1 MERRPPQSSR
11 LTWLAV
17 AFVAGVCSI
26 LGTVGGDAHWLAAIG
41 RTIVARGSIPAG
53 VPYAAAP
60 SSDWVNVPVL
70 GELVFHALQALGG
83 DKALLLFQLLAAT
96 VAFTLLAFGM
106 RARGAPDAARAA
118 VLLMVFLSAIPAF
131 VILRAQVFSLVL
143 FCALLLLLRSETKH
157 PSNRIWLLVPLVAL
171 WTNLHGAVL
180 VGLAVSASY
189 LAFER
194 FRRQPVTS
202 GGVLVA
208 CVGAL
213 FLTPAL
219 GHSGDYYLG
228 VLRSE
233 AALSGE
239 GMWGP
244 LSPSLQAPFDLLF
257 VLLIVPLLLLACRRM
272 RLWELVCAAVLVAV
286 TVHAGRNGIWLA
298 CLVAAP
304 AAYGL
309 GRGSLRNFTVSPRA
323 LILCGSVP
331 ALFLVLGIIQTPQ
344 QAGAGERVRQ
354 HAATLAAGQ
363 PILADGLDAEQF
375 ALDRQRVWMANPLDA
390 FSRRDQRLYL
400 DWLDA
405 KPAGDELLRRGSP
418 VVVVTRGSPPQQRL
432 ARDRSFRRVALDRH
446 AAVYVRVSS
455 VREVSR

>member
-1 MERRPPQSSR
+1 
-11 LTWLAV
+11 
-17 AFVAGVCSI
+17 
-26 LGTVGGDAHWLAAIG
+26 
-41 RTIVARGSIPAG
+41 
-53 VPYAAAP
+53 
-60 SSDWVNVPVL
+60 
-70 GELVFHALQALGG
+70 
-83 DKALLLFQLLAAT
+83 
-96 VAFTLLAFGM
+96 
-106 RARGAPDAARAA
+106 
-118 VLLMVFLSAIPAF
+118 
-131 VILRAQVFSLVL
+131 
-143 FCALLLLLRSETKH
+143 
-157 PSNRIWLLVPLVAL
+157 
-171 WTNLHGAVL
+171 
-180 VGLAVSASY
+180 
-189 LAFER
+189 
-194 FRRQPVTS
+194 
-202 GGVLVA
+202 
-208 CVGAL
+208 
-213 FLTPAL
+213 
-219 GHSGDYYLG
+219 
-228 VLRSE
+228 
-233 AALSGE
+233 
-239 GMWGP
+239 MWGP

-257 VLLIVPLLLLACRRM
+257 VLIIVPLLLLACRRM